1 MRSQPGSFMFV
12 VGNNKAD
19 LAAASTV
26 FTPYSTVGTAS
37 NKLTFYNLA
46 GFVNVIG
53 AVDGTHV

>member
-1 MRSQPGSFMFV
+1 MFV

-19 LAAASTV
+19 LTAASTV

-46 GFVNVIG
+46 GFPNVIG